1 MKAMDNDV
9 YLTIKG
15 KPKGKV
21 NCIAWLLLNLFGCE
35 FCKTCR
41 DKPCGI
47 KDGEFCTDNIANYI
61 REAVKEELDM
71 RKEDEKNG

>member
-1 MKAMDNDV
+1 MRRMCNND
-9 YLTIKG
+9 YLTVKG

-21 NCIAWLLLNLFGCE
+21 DCIAWLLLNLFGCK
-35 FCKTCR
+35 FCETCR

-71 RKEDEKNG
+71 RKEAEAK